1 MSDPLQGFYD
11 QIATMKEKGLYN
23 NIRTVESPQGAWLT
37 VGGKKVLNFCSN
49 NYLGLAAHPRM
60 RKAAI
65 AAIKKYGVGPG
76 AVRVLSGTN
85 SLHIALEELLA
96 KFKKCEAAIAIQG
109 GFISN
114 IIAIQ
119 TIMGK
124 DDIVISDELN
134 HASIIDA
141 IKIAQIQNKYIYKHS
156 DMADLEKKLKEI
168 APLAHSPKADGGKR
182 LVLIVTDGV
191 FSMDGDI
198 APLPAIVKLAKKYGA
213 ITMTDDAHGE
223 GVLGSHGRGIVDH
236 FHLHGQVD
244 IEVGTFSKAFG
255 VMGGVIAGKKE
266 LIEFYRQKGR
276 PISFSTGLTIP
287 DTAALIEAIHMLMS
301 SDRLVKK
308 VWENGAYLKK
318 EFKKLGF
325 DTGVSETPITPVMI
339 GDENLAKTFSIKL
352 FEHKVFATP
361 IKFPMV
367 ALGKAR
373 IRVMP
378 SSAHTKR
385 DLDIGIAAFKKVG
398 KELGI
403 IT

>member
-156 DMADLEKKLKEI
+156 DMVDLEKKLKEI

-339 GDENLAKTFSIKL
+339 GDENLAKTFSMKL

-385 DLDIGIAAFKKVG
+385 DLDFGIAAFKTVG